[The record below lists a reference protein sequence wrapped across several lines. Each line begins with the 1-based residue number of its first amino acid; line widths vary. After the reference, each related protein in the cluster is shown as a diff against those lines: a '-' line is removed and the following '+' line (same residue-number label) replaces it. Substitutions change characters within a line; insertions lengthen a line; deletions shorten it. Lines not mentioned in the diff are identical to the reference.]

1 MHAGVKGT
9 PKQIQELTEKI
20 GSSAVISELKITE
33 IGAYDIIFDLS
44 FDLDRIFWEEYLELQ
59 DTPIVLGTA
68 GLQLEALIPEYPILP
83 GAEIIGMNTLPTFI
97 NRNLAEVCLLH
108 PDDQM
113 VFEEIFSKL
122 GWTCS
127 WVQSRVGLVT
137 PRVVLMII
145 NEAYYTVQ
153 EGTATKE
160 DIDLGMKLGTNYP
173 KGPFEWAESI
183 GLDYVYHSLS
193 ALYEDT
199 RDERYKICP
208 LLKTEFLLN

>member
-153 EGTATKE
+153 EGAATKE

-208 LLKTEFLLN
+208 LLKTEFLLS